1 MDILATPA
9 ARAVLAITVLAIL
22 TTIAYYVV
30 RNYRDRIDQDIPGPD
45 DHLDNFQEIHTKG
58 DISDAEFRTI
68 ETVLE
73 DQLQEQH
80 SDADP
85 EPQTEDESPS
95 EER

>member
-9 ARAVLAITVLAIL
+9 ARAVLAIAVLAIL
-22 TTIAYYVV
+22 TTIGYYFV

-45 DHLDNFQEIHTKG
+45 DHLDNFQEIHSQG

-73 DQLQEQH
+73 EQLQEQQ

-95 EER
+95 DE